1 VDTIKKQGGVLVD
14 AVVADVNG
22 WIVIH
27 AGDGGKNVIGHA
39 YVHAGA
45 NDNILVPVDAAGVT
59 DTISAMLHIDAGTIG
74 TYEFPGADAPVV
86 VDGKPINP
94 TMSTK

>member
-1 VDTIKKQGGVLVD
+1 M
-14 AVVADVNG
+14 ADVNG

-27 AGDGGKNVIGHA
+27 AGDGGKNVIGNA

-45 NDNILVPVDAAGVT
+45 NDNILVPVKVAGIT
-59 DTISAMLHIDAGTIG
+59 DSISAMLHVDAGKIG
-74 TYEFPGADAPVV
+74 TYEFPGPDAPVV

-94 TMSTK
+94 TISTK